1 MTHLVP
7 IERQKAAQAAGEF
20 SLEEL
25 PGPLAQP
32 VAAARIGKTPGQ
44 DQVLLGGDTLD
55 AIATIGPGEGLIV
68 MGKAEVRWTMA
79 YHARFGGK
87 VSMDQLLTY
96 ARQFVGMHPDGSLAM
111 CLSGHAGRGSAIALW
126 APRETISLIVQ
137 PNDLVLRYAGVV
149 PDADVAIS

>member
-20 SLEEL
+20 SLDEL
-25 PGPLAQP
+25 PGFLAEP
-32 VAAARIGKTPGQ
+32 DGAVRIGKTPAG
-44 DQVLLGGDTLD
+44 DQVLLGGESLND
-55 AIATIGPGEGLIV
+55 IATIKPGQGLIV
-68 MGKAEVRWTMA
+68 MGKAEVRWTVA

-87 VSMDQLLTY
+87 VTPDQLLTY

-111 CLSGHAGRGSAIALW
+111 CLSGHAGRGPALALW

-137 PNDLVLRYAGVV
+137 PNDLVLRYCDVV
-149 PDADVAIS
+149 PEAEVTG

>member
-25 PGPLAQP
+25 PGSLAKP
-32 VAAARIGKTPGQ
+32 DAAVRIGKTPAG
-44 DQVLLGGDTLD
+44 DQVLHGGKSLD
-55 AIATIGPGEGLIV
+55 DIATINPGEGLIV

-79 YHARFGGK
+79 YYTRFGGK
-87 VSMDQLLTY
+87 VSREQLLTY

-111 CLSGHAGRGSAIALW
+111 CLSGHAGRGPAIPLW
-126 APRETISLIVQ
+126 APRDEISLIVQ
-137 PNDLVLRYAGVV
+137 PNDLVLRYTDVV
-149 PDADVAIS
+149 PEADINR